1 MASVS
6 LNLSLMEDAMRGVRW
21 AQFLAVVLVMGFSV
35 GQALAA
41 GGKYD
46 QQIQDDVTKY
56 LQGKKEFQGVKST
69 VEDQIVTLTG
79 SVNLYNDK
87 LNLENKVKRMKNVDG
102 IRNHV
107 EVQSNVPDAQLQQTL
122 SDKLRYDRVGFGIAF
137 NALTLGVQNGVVTI
151 GGSVHDYPSKNSA
164 LAIAATTPG
173 VKDVVDNIEVA
184 PTSMFDD
191 DLRLKLYRAI
201 YGSPTLQ
208 KYAMDPQKPIRIVVD
223 NGKVTLLGVVDSDM
237 DKQVAGVQ
245 ANSVPGVFNVD
256 NQLLVLN
263 SKK

>member
-1 MASVS
+1 
-6 LNLSLMEDAMRGVRW
+6 MRSARW
-21 AQFLAVVLVMGFSV
+21 AQLLSVLVVCFFV
-35 GQALAA
+35 GQAAAA

-56 LQGKKEFQGVKST
+56 LQSKKEFQGVKSS
-69 VEDQIVTLTG
+69 VDDQIVMLTG

-87 LNLENKVKRMKNVDG
+87 LNLEKKVKRMKNVDG
-102 IRNHV
+102 VRNHI
-107 EVQSNVPDAQLQQTL
+107 EVQSNVPDAQLQQRL
-122 SDKLRYDRVGFGIAF
+122 ADELRYDRVGYGIAY
-137 NALTLGVQNGVVTI
+137 NAITLGVQNGVVTL
-151 GGSVHDYPSKNSA
+151 GGSVHDYPSRDSA
-164 LAIAATTPG
+164 LAIANTTPG

-191 DLRLKLYRAI
+191 DLRVKLFRAI

-208 KYAMDPQKPIRIVVD
+208 KYAMDPQKPIRIIVD

-237 DKQVAGVQ
+237 DKQIAGVQ
-245 ANSVPGVFNVD
+245 ANSVPGVFSVD
-256 NQLLVLN
+256 NQLLVLT

>member
-1 MASVS
+1 LGPFT
-6 LNLSLMEDAMRGVRW
+6 LNFILMEDAMRSARVARL
-21 AQFLAVVLVMGFSV
+21 LAVVLAIGVFA
-35 GQALAA
+35 GQAVAA

-56 LQGKKEFQGVKST
+56 LQGKKEFQGVKSS
-69 VEDQIVTLTG
+69 VDDQIVTLTG

-87 LNLENKVKRMKNVDG
+87 LNLEKKVKRMKNVDG
-102 IRNHV
+102 VRNHV
-107 EVQSNVPDAQLQQTL
+107 DVQSNVPDAQLQQSL

-151 GGSVHDYPSKNSA
+151 GGSVHDYPSKDSA

-191 DLRLKLYRAI
+191 DLRLKLFRAI

-208 KYAMDPQKPIRIVVD
+208 RYAMDPQKPIRIVVD

-237 DKQVAGVQ
+237 DKQIAGVQ
-245 ANSVPGVFNVD
+245 ANSVPGVFSVD